1 MVFFVSLKKYFH
13 KYLYSL
19 IVNIKEEYMRKRHTV
34 FKSTARQLE
43 LAQLYM
49 SGKINA
55 ELARYFK
62 VAPSTITQRLK
73 MLKREGLIK

>member
-1 MVFFVSLKKYFH
+1 MS
-13 KYLYSL
+13 
-19 IVNIKEEYMRKRHTV
+19 KRHTV

-73 MLKREGLIK
+73 MLRQEGLIK

>member
-1 MVFFVSLKKYFH
+1 MS
-13 KYLYSL
+13 
-19 IVNIKEEYMRKRHTV
+19 KRHTV

-43 LAQLYM
+43 LAQLYT

-73 MLKREGLIK
+73 MLRLEGLIK